1 MQEKDQ
7 EEKKNKKTKKKQKTK
22 KKVKNLFTFEYN
34 LTQIDECIVHE
45 I

>member
-7 EEKKNKKTKKKQKTK
+7 EEKKKQKNKKKTK

>member
-7 EEKKNKKTKKKQKTK
+7 EEKKNKKKSQ
-22 KKVKNLFTFEYN
+22 KNLFTFEYN

>member
-7 EEKKNKKTKKKQKTK
+7 EEKKKQKKQKK
-22 KKVKNLFTFEYN
+22 KSQKNLFTFEYN

>member
-1 MQEKDQ
+1 MQENT
-7 EEKKNKKTKKKQKTK
+7 KKKKKTKKTTK
-22 KKVKNLFTFEYN
+22 KKSQKNLFTFEYN

>member
-7 EEKKNKKTKKKQKTK
+7 EEKKKQKNKKKKQ